1 MCGQYDQPPVAA
13 SNNAHSH
20 LSRSPQ
26 YGHTQTHFSI
36 EFPHSTQMANSSS
49 TSEDIKQ
56 LERNPINGLSQIS
69 RLVKKKIFL
78 TRTLHDF
85 ALKELRKK
93 YQIEI
98 YSGKIPIPQ
107 TKLRSKIKE
116 IDGLICFPYDEIN
129 EELMNQ
135 AKNLKVISTFSV
147 GFDHI
152 DIKCAKKKKI
162 RVGHTP
168 KVLTDATADIAFS
181 LLLDIARRTTQGDK
195 IIRDGKWKEIHG
207 AFDYLGV
214 DLQGKTIGILGL
226 GRIGST
232 LAKRAKAFDMNI
244 IYHNRKRV
252 SKSKEK
258 SLDVKYVTFEK
269 LITESD
275 FLSIHVPH
283 TKETDKLFDMKIFKK
298 MKKTSFLINTS
309 RGKVVNEKDLAIA
322 LKKKIISGAGLDVF
336 DKEPIKKNHPLVKLS
351 NIVLAP
357 HIGSSTKETR
367 MKMAEITVKNL
378 NLGINGKKPIYSVGY

>member
-1 MCGQYDQPPVAA
+1 M
-13 SNNAHSH
+13 
-20 LSRSPQ
+20 
-26 YGHTQTHFSI
+26 
-36 EFPHSTQMANSSS
+36 
-49 TSEDIKQ
+49 
-56 LERNPINGLSQIS
+56 
-69 RLVKKKIFL
+69 KKKVFL

-98 YSGKIPIPQ
+98 HSDQIPIPQ
-107 TKLRSKIKE
+107 TKLRSKIKD
-116 IDGLICFPYDEIN
+116 IDGLICFPYDKISKEMID
-129 EELMNQ
+129 EG
-135 AKNLKVISTFSV
+135 KNLKVISTYSV

-152 DIKCAKKKKI
+152 DTQYAKEKKV
-162 RVGHTP
+162 RVGYTP
-168 KVLTDATADIAFS
+168 EVLTDATADLAFS
-181 LLLDIARRTTQGDK
+181 LLLDIARRTTEGDR
-195 IIRDGKWKEIHG
+195 IIRDGKWSEIYG
-207 AFDYLGV
+207 AYDYVGV

-232 LAKRAKAFDMNI
+232 LAKRAKAFNMKI
-244 IYHNRKRV
+244 IYHNRKHAA
-252 SKSKEK
+252 KSKEK
-258 SLDVKYVTFEK
+258 SLGAKYVSFEK
-269 LITESD
+269 IIAESD

-309 RGKVVNEKDLAIA
+309 RGKVVNEKDLATA
-322 LKKKIISGAGLDVF
+322 LKKKIILGAGLDVF
-336 DKEPIKKNHPLVKLS
+336 ESEPIKKNHPFVKLP

-378 NLGINGKKPIYSVGY
+378 DLGINGKKPIYSVGY